1 MLIPITMTLLGLALL
16 VAGGEALVRGAT
28 SLAQLL
34 RVSPAV
40 IGLTIVA
47 AGTSMP
53 ELVVSTKAALAGEP
67 DIALANVIGS
77 NIFNIAAIVG
87 VAALVAPL
95 RVLGNSVRLEWPVMF
110 LAVCQLHLLA
120 RDGSVDRLEGG
131 FLLGAQVA
139 FIAYLVWIARTASAP
154 AEEEQFAEALPA
166 PLGGELR
173 GAKAWLFSG
182 LGLVL
187 GMALLVLGGSVLVNG
202 ASALALGLGASQRV
216 VGLTIV
222 AAGTSLPELVTS
234 VIASVRGR
242 DDIALTNVL
251 GSNIFNVFGILG
263 TTTLIAPVAVDPEL
277 VSVDSWWMI
286 GFAALLFPLMRSGYR
301 VSRLEGGVL
310 VALFVAYLTLLV
322 RSAG

>member
-1 MLIPITMTLLGLALL
+1 VLIPITMTLLGLALL